1 MSSAREFAE
10 SAIRDNKVV
19 VFSKSTC
26 PFCIKTKTTLTGLNI
41 PFHAI
46 ELDVSGYITLN
57 YSSLPISNSIYVI
70 FLCLQQRAD
79 GGDIQDALLEL
90 TKQRTVPNVFVN
102 GKHIGGNDATQAA
115 IKDGSF
121 QAALKA

>member
-1 MSSAREFAE
+1 MTLGFIKCTYHLGFVLTSPAAAYNKSYTAIFVSIMSSAREFAE

-57 YSSLPISNSIYVI
+57 YSSLPISNSNYVV
-70 FLCLQQRAD
+70 FLRYSKEPTAV
-79 GGDIQDALLEL
+79 
-90 TKQRTVPNVFVN
+90 TFRTHFW
-102 GKHIGGNDATQAA
+102 
-115 IKDGSF
+115 S
-121 QAALKA
+121 